1 MQITYLIIIAI
12 ISYVLGA
19 INKLKWQ
26 KMPNKYI
33 PIQNVIIGVISGLV
47 CYIFKI
53 EPNFLNSMV
62 LCLSSTMSEGGIADL
77 MKLGKSDG

>member
-62 LCLSSTMSEGGIADL
+62 LCLSSTMSAGGIADL

>member
-1 MQITYLIIIAI
+1 M
-12 ISYVLGA
+12 GA

-62 LCLSSTMSEGGIADL
+62 LCLSSTMSAGGIADL